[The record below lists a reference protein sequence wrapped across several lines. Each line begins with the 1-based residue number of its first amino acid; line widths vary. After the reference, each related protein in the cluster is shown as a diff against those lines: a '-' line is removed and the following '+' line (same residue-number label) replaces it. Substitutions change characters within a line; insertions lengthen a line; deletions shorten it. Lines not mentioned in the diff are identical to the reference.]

1 MGAFDDVL
9 GRVSCPACG
18 SRYDRGGFQTKLF
31 EPDDHERPGGTFEI
45 GGAPIRVHLSVEHFE
60 ERAGREGWDDD
71 WIALAPWQRGT
82 PLVIIAEDQAFYCS
96 CAAFV
101 VPELRFELD
110 AEGDHTNVRLVGIE
124 AELLSREDTLAG
136 VHFSELI
143 PPGLVPI
150 AERSQWA
157 KTLKD
162 GTPEERRRIL
172 AAKYREHAI
181 LPLVSAPRTPS
192 AGGSDFLSAPMR
204 CRACGDR
211 RTRFCHTSLF
221 QDPEAPS
228 YAEWVAGEVI
238 PVPIPTGSTRLYH
251 AKRPVLL
258 GERFGVLEA
267 SCHRFCACGA
277 GPVVPL
283 LWFAAGPES
292 VTLIEMEALDHV
304 DDETLSRVSFVH
316 VEHLSSPRRSS
327 P

>member
-9 GRVSCPACG
+9 GMVSCPACG
-18 SRYDRGGFQTKLF
+18 ARHDRGLQTTLF
-31 EPDDHERPGGTFEI
+31 EPDYHDRPGGTFEI

-71 WIALAPWQRGT
+71 WIALAPWLRDM
-82 PLVIIAEDQAFYCS
+82 PLVVIAEDQAFYCS

-101 VPELRFELD
+101 VPELHFDLCAD
-110 AEGDHTNVRLVGIE
+110 GDHTDVRLVGVE
-124 AELLSREDTLAG
+124 AELLSREDALVG

-143 PPGLVPI
+143 PPELVPL

-157 KTLKD
+157 KALKD
-162 GTPEERRRIL
+162 GTHEERRRIL
-172 AAKYREHAI
+172 AAAYREHAF

-192 AGGSDFLSAPMR
+192 PVGSDFLSAPMR

-228 YAEWVAGEVI
+228 YAEWVAGEAI
-238 PVPIPTGSTRLYH
+238 PVPIPPGSTRLYH
-251 AKRPVLL
+251 AKRPLVL

-267 SCHRFCACGA
+267 SYSWFCACGA
-277 GPVVPL
+277 GPVIPL

-292 VTLIEMEALDHV
+292 VTLTEMEALDHV

-316 VEHLSSPRRSS
+316 FEHLSSLARGAS
-327 P
+327 